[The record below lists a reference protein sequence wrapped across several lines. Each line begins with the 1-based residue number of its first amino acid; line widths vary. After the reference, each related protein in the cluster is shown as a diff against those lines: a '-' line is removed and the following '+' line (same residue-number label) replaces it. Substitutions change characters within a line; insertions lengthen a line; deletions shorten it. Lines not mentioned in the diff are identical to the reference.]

1 MDNISPFN
9 TAYPATRY
17 ETVSVIDFSKQANR
31 DRLSSDAIRV
41 FFNIAAHWRI
51 RDIDARLLLGGVSNG
66 VYYSLK
72 KGQERPL
79 NEDKLTRISY
89 LIGIFKALNVI
100 YSEELADRW
109 IKLPNK
115 NRIFRGA
122 TPLEFLIQG
131 GIPAFA
137 ILRKLLDARQG
148 GN

>member
-1 MDNISPFN
+1 MENDSPFT

-17 ETVSVIDFSKQANR
+17 ENVSIADFSKQA
-31 DRLSSDAIRV
+31 DRERLNSDAVNV
-41 FFNIAAHWRI
+41 FFNIMAHWRI

-66 VYYSLK
+66 VYCSLK

-89 LIGIFKALNVI
+89 LIGIHRALNII

-109 IKLPNK
+109 MRLPNN

-122 TPLEFLIQG
+122 PPLEYLVQG
-131 GIPAFA
+131 GIPAFVT
-137 ILRKLLDARQG
+137 LRKLLDARQDG
-148 GN
+148 Y